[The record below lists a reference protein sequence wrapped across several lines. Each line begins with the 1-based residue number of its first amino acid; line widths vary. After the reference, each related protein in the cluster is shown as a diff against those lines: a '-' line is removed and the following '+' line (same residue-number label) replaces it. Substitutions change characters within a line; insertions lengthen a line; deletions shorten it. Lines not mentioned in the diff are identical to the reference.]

1 MISKLRFSLLLLVV
15 LSLVL
20 AACGGGGGAKAPAGG
35 GGEKPSTGG
44 GGPVTGDASRGKDL
58 FNKTVIGPKSAPG
71 CVTCHSLEPNKTLVG
86 PSLAGVAGRAGSR
99 VSGKSAEE
107 YLRESIVNPNAFVVE
122 GFPSGVMYQN
132 YGKELSEQEIADLVA
147 FLLTLK

>member
-1 MISKLRFSLLLLVV
+1 MISKLRFSLLLLVI

-35 GGEKPSTGG
+35 GEKSSAGG
-44 GGPVTGDASRGKDL
+44 GGPVTGDAGRGKEL

-71 CVTCHSLEPNKTLVG
+71 CVTCHSLEPGKTLVG
-86 PSLAGVAGRAGSR
+86 PSLAGIAGQAGTR